1 MNKEEKEVIEKFRY
15 GAPLNYQTV
24 IRKLKHD
31 KITDVAITRKE
42 YIDTILNYI
51 DKLQKENEKLKE
63 EIKDLIK
70 ENHKHI
76 DYIASMKKKHEDK
89 IRTKIKEL
97 EDIKNKNID
106 YCSKDYFQLERT
118 IEVLKELLGETKDE
132 E

>member
-1 MNKEEKEVIEKFRY
+1 MNKEEQKVIEKFKN
-15 GAPLNYQTV
+15 AKTLNYQTV

-31 KITDVAITRKE
+31 KITDIAITRKE

-51 DKLQKENEKLKE
+51 DKLLEENEELKE
-63 EIKDLIK
+63 EIYNLIK

>member
-1 MNKEEKEVIEKFRY
+1 MNKEEQEVIEKFKN
-15 GAPLNYQTV
+15 AKTQNYQEV
-24 IRKLKHD
+24 IRKIKHD
-31 KITDVAITRKE
+31 NINDIAITRKE
-42 YIDTILNYI
+42 YIDILLNYI
-51 DKLQKENEKLKE
+51 DKLLEENEELKE
-63 EIKDLIK
+63 EIYNLIK